1 MYAKI
6 SGGTVI
12 KFPYTFGDLRK
23 DHPNVSFPKNITATI
38 MQKYGM
44 VGVLEGPKPTLGAY
58 QTVQRNALPTRPVI
72 GQYTEED
79 APMPEMV
86 GEDIIANYWMIEYT
100 AVDMFSDTTDE
111 KLVVD
116 ENGDAVLD
124 ADGNEQYE
132 TVVTT
137 KAEHEAAYQAGLDD
151 KAAEAV
157 RKERDEKLAATDW
170 RVIKAYETGSNIPA
184 EWELYRQALRDI
196 TTQEGFPHTVTW
208 PEEPVA

>member
-6 SGGTVI
+6 NGGTVV

-23 DHPNVSFPKNITATI
+23 DHPNVSFPKNITSGI

-86 GEDIIANYWMIEYT
+86 GEDIIAGYWMIEYT
-100 AVDMFSDTTDE
+100 AVDMFADTTETDE
-111 KLVVD
+111 D
-116 ENGDAVLD
+116 D
-124 ADGNEQYE
+124 NEV
-132 TVVTT
+132 TTT
-137 KAEHEAAYQAGLDD
+137 KAEHEAAYQATLD
-151 KAAEAV
+151 AATAEDN
-157 RKERDEKLAATDW
+157 RKKRNELLAATDYLALTDNTLDD
-170 RVIKAYETGSNIPA
+170 ITTQ
-184 EWELYRQALRDI
+184 YRQALRDI
-196 TTQEGFPHTVTW
+196 TTHENWPHLSESDW
-208 PEEPVA
+208 PTAP